1 MNLEDPDVRR
11 MAETDGADFMRRHPA
26 PLILDEVQRVPELLS
41 RIQVLVDANPKRKAA
56 YVLTE
61 SHQPALR
68 AGISQTLA
76 GRVAMARLLPLTLGE
91 LATLG
96 TLPST

>member
-41 RIQVLVDANPKRKAA
+41 RIQVLVDANPKRRRHM
-56 YVLTE
+56 
-61 SHQPALR
+61 SLR
-68 AGISQTLA
+68 DRIS
-76 GRVAMARLLPLTLGE
+76 
-91 LATLG
+91 
-96 TLPST
+96 LPSVQAFPRRSPDALQWRDFCR

>member
-56 YVLTE
+56 YVLTG
-61 SHQPALR
+61 SRLCRMNCALV
-68 AGISQTLA
+68 Q
-76 GRVAMARLLPLTLGE
+76 
-91 LATLG
+91 
-96 TLPST
+96 

>member
-1 MNLEDPDVRR
+1 MCAAWRS
-11 MAETDGADFMRRHPA
+11 TDGADFMRRHPA

-56 YVLTE
+56 YVLTG